1 MLTFKQFCEHTE
13 KLLEKDPKKG
23 FYQLKEE
30 MLPVFTRHHQFFV
43 MDTKKNQM
51 RKVLPEKIVHPDAS
65 EIWDEVPV
73 KNTTGMRSHSKTS

>member
-23 FYQLKEE
+23 FCQLKEE

-43 MDTKKNQM
+43 LDAKKNQM
-51 RKVLPEKIVHPDAS
+51 KKVLPEKIVHPDAK
-65 EIWDEVPV
+65 EILKEVTV